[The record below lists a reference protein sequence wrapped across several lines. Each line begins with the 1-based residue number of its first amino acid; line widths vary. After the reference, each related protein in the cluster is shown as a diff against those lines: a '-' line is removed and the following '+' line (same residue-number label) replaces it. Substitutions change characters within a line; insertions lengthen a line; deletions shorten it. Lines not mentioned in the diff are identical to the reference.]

1 MNIKNQ
7 NKHSTKEKITP
18 EIKLFGRYSISPINL
33 ILQIVWLIAWVW
45 KVIQDL
51 QTLHSYENPLLVYSI
66 GMIFWIFVLYL
77 GIYVMTCLLYTSPSP
92 RDNTCHLVCR
102 LLL

>member
-7 NKHSTKEKITP
+7 DKHSTKEKITP

-77 GIYVMTCLLYTSPSP
+77 GIYVMTVVSNKLNKLIYMRQIS
-92 RDNTCHLVCR
+92 
-102 LLL
+102 